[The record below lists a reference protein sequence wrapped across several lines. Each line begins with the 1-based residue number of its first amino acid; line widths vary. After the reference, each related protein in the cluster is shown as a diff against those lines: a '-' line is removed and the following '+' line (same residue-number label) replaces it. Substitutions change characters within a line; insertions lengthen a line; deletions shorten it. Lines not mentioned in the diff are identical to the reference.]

1 MVHFRQDEDVTR
13 APQLDLEWCKSQT
26 TAASN
31 SSESTPV
38 VNVLHVVHSPD
49 FSQVHVYSQ
58 PDHQQQGV
66 ALDLVKTT
74 NQAASSSST
83 MN

>member
-13 APQLDLEWCKSQT
+13 APQLDLEWYQPQTMDSSGKSI
-26 TAASN
+26 
-31 SSESTPV
+31 P

-49 FSQVHVYSQ
+49 FSQVRVYSQ
-58 PDHQQQGV
+58 PDHQHQGV
-66 ALDLVKTT
+66 ALDFVKTT
-74 NQAASSSST
+74 NQTASSSST